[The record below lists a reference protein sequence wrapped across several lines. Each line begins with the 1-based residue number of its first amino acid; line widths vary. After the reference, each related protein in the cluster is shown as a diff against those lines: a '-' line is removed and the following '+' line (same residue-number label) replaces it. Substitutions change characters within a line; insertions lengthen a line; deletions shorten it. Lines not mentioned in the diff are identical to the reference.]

1 MRRLLSSALLVAMS
15 VSAGAQSPGV
25 REYAATDQTII
36 PISTKLRF
44 QTIILLPDG
53 ENVLDVL
60 SGDKDFWQIVAN
72 NNIATVKPSKEG
84 ASTNLNLV
92 TASGA
97 VYSFLLTES
106 AAPPDLKVF
115 ITSTRVAAPKAR
127 YYTSDQ
133 VSAIEQELASQKAAN
148 AAALARAEQAV
159 AEAKAEYPKTLSFSY
174 QEVRYTRPFYISKIW
189 HDDRFTY
196 MTTNA
201 RELPALYELKDGQP
215 SVVNFTVPRQGLYVV
230 PKIVERGYFQLGK
243 QKMAFAVRDE

>member
-1 MRRLLSSALLVAMS
+1 MIRHVLAATVLLTVS
-15 VSAGAQSPGV
+15 VGAQSSGV
-25 REYAATDQTII
+25 REFAANDQTII

-60 SGDKDFWQIVAN
+60 SGDKDFWQIVAT

-106 AAPPDLKVF
+106 AAAPDLKVF

-159 AEAKAEYPKTLSFSY
+159 AAVKTSYPSTLKFPFRPI
-174 QEVRYTRPFYISKIW
+174 RYTRPFYISSAW
-189 HDDRFTY
+189 QDGNFTFFR
-196 MTTNA
+196 TDA

-230 PKIVERGYFQLGK
+230 PKLLEHGYFQLGK